1 MTKETLLIV
10 GSDHKE
16 TIGDQIRK
24 IADQL
29 RDERDLQVKLTSRI
43 LGAAAQIAENHDRLI
58 DEVVDMVEEDLEQ
71 KNNGCPRNTYTV
83 ENLKQRFKTLAAAK
97 SFWGLKSRGW
107 DDLVEKINES
117 SIHKQIIAE
126 QDRTSIPERL
136 DIIEQEI
143 KALRGDV
150 GQILALLQ
158 QLMTVSQ
165 PHA

>member
-1 MTKETLLIV
+1 MTQEISTIILPQPPATL
-10 GSDHKE
+10 
-16 TIGDQIRK
+16 GDQIRK

-58 DEVVDMVEEDLEQ
+58 DEVVEMVEEDLEQ
-71 KNNGCPRNTYTV
+71 KNGVEPLNTYTK
-83 ENLKQRFKTLAAAK
+83 ENLQQRFKTLEAAK
-97 SFWGLKSRGW
+97 SFFGLKSKSW
-107 DDLVEKINES
+107 AALIQKINES
-117 SIHKQIIAE
+117 PIQKQIPVE
-126 QDRTSIPERL
+126 QDKTSIPERL

-158 QLMTVSQ
+158 QLMTV
-165 PHA
+165 

>member
-1 MTKETLLIV
+1 MTQEISAVILPQPPATL
-10 GSDHKE
+10 
-16 TIGDQIRK
+16 GDQIRK

-29 RDERDLQVKLTSRI
+29 RDERDIQVKLTSRI

-71 KNNGCPRNTYTV
+71 KNNVDLLNTYTT
-83 ENLKQRFKTLAAAK
+83 ENLKQRFKTLEAAK
-97 SFWGLKSRGW
+97 SFFGLKSKSW
-107 DDLVEKINES
+107 ATLVKKINES
-117 SIHKQIIAE
+117 AIQKQIPAE

-158 QLMTVSQ
+158 QLMTV
-165 PHA
+165 